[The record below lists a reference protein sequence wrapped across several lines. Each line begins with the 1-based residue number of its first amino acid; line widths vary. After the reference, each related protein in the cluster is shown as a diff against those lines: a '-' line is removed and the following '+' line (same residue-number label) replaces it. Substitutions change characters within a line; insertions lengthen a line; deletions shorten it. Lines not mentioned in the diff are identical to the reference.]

1 MSWTNISLIIIPLLI
16 AVPSIVYLCLD
27 NSDDATIPAS
37 TTTTTTTQTND
48 ATVPTSTTTTTTTPT
63 TQTNMVLLLGGWTW
77 TSVMEVWA
85 PLPQLSTPSFEDLP
99 WELGWGTRAALLNNT
114 IYVCGGL
121 TSGFT
126 WRTKSNSCYTATTTG
141 QWHEFASMKQA
152 RVLHTLTAV
161 GDSLMVT
168 GGLNQ
173 THHLS
178 SSVEVYSPSQGW
190 EYVNWN
196 LSKPDAGHCLISINR
211 STAFMVSGDGYKDA
225 MQVTLLDVTIGETLE
240 HITSPESSTGRLH
253 YCVKDGNQIIMADF
267 KEWNGPWQFFRYD
280 IPTETWN
287 AEKIPNL
294 PLDLWAVSGL
304 AVLNG
309 ELILFGSEGVYILVR
324 GTEWRRAEN
333 QPKSKLRDA
342 DGDWGG
348 DVVVLPKK

>member
-37 TTTTTTTQTND
+37 TTTTTTSQTIILDNVTIP
-48 ATVPTSTTTTTTTPT
+48 ATTTTTST

-85 PLPQLSTPSFEDLP
+85 PLPQRSTPSFEDLP

-126 WRTKSNSCYTATTTG
+126 WRTKSNSCYTTTTTG
-141 QWHEFASMKQA
+141 QWNEFATMKQA

-178 SSVEVYSPSQGW
+178 SSVEVHSPSQGW
-190 EYVNWN
+190 EYANWN

-211 STAFMVSGDGYKDA
+211 STAFMVSGDGYWD
-225 MQVTLLDVTIGETLE
+225 MQVTLLDVNTGETLE
-240 HITSPESSTGRLH
+240 NITSPENATGREH
-253 YCVKDGNQIIMADF
+253 YCVKNGTQIIIADYIEDDGHW
-267 KEWNGPWQFFRYD
+267 KGPWQFFSYD
-280 IPTETWN
+280 ISTKAWK

-294 PLDLWAVSGL
+294 QLNHEDVEAL

-309 ELILFGSEGVYILVR
+309 ELTLFGREGVYILVR
-324 GTEWRRAEN
+324 GKEWRKADN
-333 QPKSKLRDA
+333 QPESQLLY
-342 DGDWGG
+342 G
-348 DVVVLPKK
+348 DVVVLP